1 MPEGFQYS
9 CENGQC
15 TWRWD
20 ANSYPAD
27 ELTLRV
33 RQPSGDMELRRVPN
47 TGELILPDD
56 QAVDGIDSPGTGG
69 GKRQGKW
76 RGPG

>member
-9 CENGQC
+9 CEGGQC

-33 RQPSGDMELRRVPN
+33 RHQSGDMELRRVPN
-47 TGELILPDD
+47 TGELVLPDD
-56 QAVDGIDSPGTGG
+56 QEVEGIASPGEGG
-69 GKRQGKW
+69 AERGVRW